1 MSSHV
6 GWAQAQGWGRG
17 AQDKLAGQHG
27 GSGGPVARRVVGA
40 ASHLLNELRPR
51 VLHRVRQHNG
61 ARDGDAVVDDLGQ
74 KKRGAP
80 SAVGAT
86 MCFLVEAPPEP
97 SDRSQEPPAGWK
109 YWTHERSAPP
119 PRCGRPATVD
129 GAPPSRA
136 GPQAVGAGRGQTEGA
151 RLRHTE
157 LLFQHH
163 VAACKAQERGMK
175 RRFLENEDTGAGCRH
190 SAHRAA
196 PASPPPRQQA
206 YRCRAECPGA
216 TPGRIPGHIAACGQ
230 VPSRRP
236 RREISAASKS
246 GCKEAAAVA
255 RGGAREGGGPTMS
268 FASARVTTAF
278 RRDTRARPDRGAA
291 AGRSAVACG
300 QRAAGLGERG
310 TKR

>member
-1 MSSHV
+1 MVPSPAESLVRPATSLMSCAPAFST
-6 GWAQAQGWGRG
+6 
-17 AQDKLAGQHG
+17 
-27 GSGGPVARRVVGA
+27 GSGSTMARAMVTPSLMTWAKKNGA
-40 ASHLLNELRPR
+40 LRQLWAPPCAFWWRPR
-51 VLHRVRQHNG
+51 PSPRTAAKSRPQ
-61 ARDGDAVVDDLGQ
+61 DGSIG
-74 KKRGAP
+74 RMSGAP
-80 SAVGAT
+80 
-86 MCFLVEAPPEP
+86 
-97 SDRSQEPPAGWK
+97 
-109 YWTHERSAPP
+109 PP

-300 QRAAGLGERG
+300 QRAAGLGQRG